1 MESRQH
7 TGIFNQELNKL
18 ISLAKELTELE
29 VLYCGEISA
38 GFTSE
43 AYNCM
48 DEGIDFNRFIALEHA
63 SIYELYASDG
73 QCSKTINKKINVK

>member
-7 TGIFNQELNKL
+7 TGIINQELNKL
-18 ISLAKELTELE
+18 IPLAEELTELE
-29 VLYCGEISA
+29 VPFCGEISA

-48 DEGIDFNRFIALEHA
+48 EEGIDFSRL
-63 SIYELYASDG
+63 
-73 QCSKTINKKINVK
+73 